1 MRCGVVIRAAKSL
14 RHFGRN
20 DAVAR
25 ERRVAATASGTPI
38 APLPIAWTRVRCRP
52 PLHAQIRAVYPLL
65 AKQHHPDRH
74 PDSKQV
80 LARTQKLNAA
90 HKTLSDQG
98 APA

>member
-1 MRCGVVIRAAKSL
+1 MQLLGNDVSPRQPAARRSL
-14 RHFGRN
+14 RFQLHGHGLGV
-20 DAVAR
+20 D
-25 ERRVAATASGTPI
+25 RRCT
-38 APLPIAWTRVRCRP
+38 L
-52 PLHAQIRAVYPLL
+52 AQIRAVYPLL

>member
-1 MRCGVVIRAAKSL
+1 
-14 RHFGRN
+14 
-20 DAVAR
+20 
-25 ERRVAATASGTPI
+25 
-38 APLPIAWTRVRCRP
+38 
-52 PLHAQIRAVYPLL
+52 LL